1 MWIRSILQY
10 KHTIIHKLFCAAI
23 YTWVSLC
30 KSLPGDHPTRE
41 HADLE
46 DQPDDELTVTVD
58 SWSDYVVDFNLL
70 AKKDSDLGALL
81 LPLNRNA
88 AEIQPCDVKEATP
101 LLALA
106 AGAKGNE
113 QAQRIYDNMMDLA
126 NYRGIYY
133 HHNLKL
139 TSTSLQ
145 TLCKIGAKKN

>member
-1 MWIRSILQY
+1 M
-10 KHTIIHKLFCAAI
+10 HKLFCAAI

-30 KSLPGDHPTRE
+30 KSLPGDHPARE
-41 HADLE
+41 YADLE

-81 LPLNRNA
+81 LHLNRSA

-133 HHNLKL
+133 IYILGFKR
-139 TSTSLQ
+139 
-145 TLCKIGAKKN
+145 